1 MNYKNYV
8 NGQWQDAKSGKIF
21 PVENPFNQE
30 IIAHVPDSNK
40 DDIDE
45 AVSAAKIAYTD
56 WRVMSAGE
64 RRDLMRELAI
74 KSRENAEVLAKTIS
88 MEMGK
93 PFSEALDEIDT
104 ISDFLEYYGELARDE
119 IGRIVAP
126 VEKNTMSLVRYESV
140 GVIGCIIPWN
150 YPLALMGWKLA
161 PALAA
166 GNTVVMKPSEVTPL
180 SILHWCKVID
190 SILPPGVINVVT
202 GYGQSAGEPI
212 VMNPDVPVI
221 TFTGSVATGKKIAN
235 LAAKNLKKV
244 SLELGGK
251 DPMIICDDADIEIA
265 AQGAS
270 WGGFVNAGQVCTS
283 IERVYVFE
291 SVIDQF
297 TEAIIEEAKK
307 IVLGDPMAA
316 DTDIGPMA
324 SKLQQEKAIQKVEQ
338 AVKDGA
344 RLLTGG
350 NVPKEFG
357 KGYFYQPTVLDKIK
371 PGMDIVTEEAFSPV
385 LPIQKVASMQEA
397 IHQSNNSIYGLG
409 CSIFTNDID
418 RALTAADDIKS
429 GTVCI
434 NSPLMENI
442 AAPFGGMKQSGIGRE
457 HGKEA
462 LDEFREATHIFIDY
476 KQESKD
482 WWFVKKDE
490 QQSKS

>member
-1 MNYKNYV
+1 MDYKNYI
-8 NGQWQDAKSGKIF
+8 NGKWVEAKSGKTF

-30 IIAHVPDSNK
+30 IISHVPDSDNH
-40 DDIDE
+40 DVNE
-45 AVSAAKIAYTD
+45 AVSAANTAYSD
-56 WRVMSAGE
+56 WHKMSASE
-64 RRDLMRELAI
+64 RRDLMKELAN
-74 KSRENAEVLAKTIS
+74 KSRENANELAKTIS

-93 PFSEALDEIDT
+93 PFPEALDEIDT
-104 ISDFLEYYGELARDE
+104 VADFLDYYGELARDE
-119 IGRIVAP
+119 VGRIVAP
-126 VEKNTMSLVRYESV
+126 VDRNTMSLVRYESI

-166 GNTVVMKPSEVTPL
+166 GNTVVMKPSEITPL
-180 SILHWCKVID
+180 SILHWCNVVE
-190 SILPPGVINVVT
+190 SVLPSGVINVIT
-202 GYGQSAGEPI
+202 GFGQSAGEPI
-212 VMNPDVPVI
+212 VKHPDVPVV
-221 TFTGSVATGKKIAN
+221 TFTGSVATGKKIAKF
-235 LAAKNLKKV
+235 AAENLKKV

-291 SVIDQF
+291 NVIDQF

-307 IVLGDPMAA
+307 VVLGDPMKE
-316 DTDIGPMA
+316 DTHIGPMA
-324 SKLQQEKAIQKVEQ
+324 SKLQQEKAIEKVNQ
-338 AVKDGA
+338 AIKDGA
-344 RLLTGG
+344 RLLAGG
-350 NVPKEFG
+350 SVPENLDR
-357 KGYFYQPTVLDKIK
+357 GYFYQPTVLDNIE
-371 PGMDIVTEEAFSPV
+371 PNMEIITEEAFSPV
-385 LPIQKVASMQEA
+385 LPIQKVSSIQEA
-397 IHQSNNSIYGLG
+397 IQLSNDSVYGLG

-462 LDEFREATHIFIDY
+462 LDEFREAKHVFIDY

-482 WWFVKKDE
+482 WWF
-490 QQSKS
+490 

>member
-1 MNYKNYV
+1 MDYKNYI
-8 NGQWQDAKSGKIF
+8 NGKWVEAKSGKTF

-30 IIAHVPDSNK
+30 IISHVPDSDNH
-40 DDIDE
+40 DVNE
-45 AVSAAKIAYTD
+45 AVSAANISYGD
-56 WRVMSAGE
+56 WHKMSASE
-64 RRDLMRELAI
+64 RRDLMKELAN
-74 KSRENAEVLAKTIS
+74 KSRENANELAKTIS

-93 PFSEALDEIDT
+93 PFPEALDEIDT
-104 ISDFLEYYGELARDE
+104 VADFLEYYGELARDE
-119 IGRIVAP
+119 VGRIVAP
-126 VEKNTMSLVRYESV
+126 VDRNTMSLVRYESI

-166 GNTVVMKPSEVTPL
+166 GNTVVMKPSEITPL
-180 SILHWCKVID
+180 SILHWCNVVD
-190 SILPPGVINVVT
+190 SVLPTGVINVIT
-202 GYGQSAGEPI
+202 GFGQSAGEPI
-212 VMNPDVPVI
+212 VKHPDVPVV
-221 TFTGSVATGKKIAN
+221 TFTGSVDTGKKIAKF
-235 LAAKNLKKV
+235 AAENLKKV

-283 IERVYVFE
+283 IERVYVFDN
-291 SVIDQF
+291 IMDQF

-307 IVLGDPMAA
+307 VVLGDPMKK
-316 DTDIGPMA
+316 DTHIGPMV
-324 SKLQQEKAIQKVEQ
+324 SRLQQEKAIKKVNQ
-338 AVKDGA
+338 AIKDGA

-350 NVPKEFG
+350 SVPKNLDR
-357 KGYFYQPTVLDKIK
+357 GYFYQPTVLDNIE
-371 PGMDIVTEEAFSPV
+371 PNMEIITEEAFSPV
-385 LPIQKVASMQEA
+385 LPIQKVSSIEEA
-397 IHQSNNSIYGLG
+397 IQSSNDSVYGLG

-462 LDEFREATHIFIDY
+462 LDEFREAKHIFIDY

-482 WWFVKKDE
+482 WWF
-490 QQSKS
+490 

>member
-1 MNYKNYV
+1 MDYKNYI
-8 NGQWQDAKSGKIF
+8 NGKWVEAKSGKTF

-30 IIAHVPDSNK
+30 IISHVPDSDNH
-40 DDIDE
+40 DVNE
-45 AVSAAKIAYTD
+45 AVSAANTAYRD
-56 WRVMSAGE
+56 WHKMSASE
-64 RRDLMRELAI
+64 RRDLMKELAN
-74 KSRENAEVLAKTIS
+74 KSRENANELAKTIS

-93 PFSEALDEIDT
+93 PFPEALDEIDT
-104 ISDFLEYYGELARDE
+104 VADFLEYYGELARDE
-119 IGRIVAP
+119 VGRIVAP
-126 VEKNTMSLVRYESV
+126 VDRNTMSLVRYESI

-166 GNTVVMKPSEVTPL
+166 GNTVVMKPSEITPL
-180 SILHWCKVID
+180 SILHWCNVVD
-190 SILPPGVINVVT
+190 SVLPDGVINVIT
-202 GYGQSAGEPI
+202 GFGQSAGEPI
-212 VMNPDVPVI
+212 VNHPDVPVV
-221 TFTGSVATGKKIAN
+221 TFTGSVATGKKIAKF
-235 LAAKNLKKV
+235 AAENLKKV

-291 SVIDQF
+291 NVMDQF

-307 IVLGDPMAA
+307 VVLGDPMKE
-316 DTDIGPMA
+316 DTHIGPMA
-324 SKLQQEKAIQKVEQ
+324 SKLQQEKAIEKVNQ
-338 AVKDGA
+338 AIKDGA
-344 RLLTGG
+344 RLLAGG
-350 NVPKEFG
+350 SVPENLDR
-357 KGYFYQPTVLDKIK
+357 GYFYQPTVLDNIE
-371 PGMDIVTEEAFSPV
+371 PNMEIITEEAFSPV
-385 LPIQKVASMQEA
+385 LPIQKVSSIEEA
-397 IHQSNNSIYGLG
+397 IQWSNDSVYGLG

-462 LDEFREATHIFIDY
+462 LDEFREAKHIFIDY

-482 WWFVKKDE
+482 WWF
-490 QQSKS
+490 

>member
-1 MNYKNYV
+1 MNYKNYI
-8 NGQWQDAKSGKIF
+8 NGKWVDAKSGKNF

-30 IIAHVPDSNK
+30 IIAYVPDSDKN
-40 DDIDE
+40 DIDK
-45 AVSAAKIAYTD
+45 AVSAAKTAYKD
-56 WRVMSAGE
+56 WHIMSAGD
-64 RRDLMRELAI
+64 RRDLMRELAT
-74 KSRENAEVLAKTIS
+74 KSRENSKKLAKTIS

-93 PFSEALDEIDT
+93 PLPEALDEIDT
-104 ISDFLEYYGELARDE
+104 IADFLEYYGELSRDE
-119 IGRIVAP
+119 VGRIVAP
-126 VEKNTMSLVRYESV
+126 VEMKTMSLVRYESV
-140 GVIGCIIPWN
+140 GVVGCIIPWN

-166 GNTVVMKPSEVTPL
+166 GNTVVMKPSEITPL
-180 SILHWCKVID
+180 SILHWCRIID
-190 SILPPGVINVVT
+190 SVLPPGVINVVT

-212 VMNPDVPVI
+212 VRHPDVPVV
-221 TFTGSVATGKKIAN
+221 TFTGSVATGKKIAS
-235 LAAKNLKKV
+235 LAADNLKKV

-307 IVLGDPMAA
+307 VVLGNPMDPN
-316 DTDIGPMA
+316 TDIGPMA
-324 SKLQQEKAIQKVEQ
+324 SKAQQEKAIQKVEQ
-338 AVKDGA
+338 AVSDGA
-344 RLLTGG
+344 RLLAGG
-350 NVPKEFG
+350 NVPKDFEN
-357 KGYFYQPTVLDKIK
+357 GYFYQPTVLDKIK
-371 PGMDIVTEEAFSPV
+371 PNMEIVTEETFSPV
-385 LPIQKVASMQEA
+385 LPIQKVSSIEEA
-397 IHQSNNSIYGLG
+397 IQQSNDSIYGLG

-462 LDEFREATHIFIDY
+462 LDEFREAKHIFIDY

-482 WWFVKKDE
+482 WWFVKKDD
-490 QQSKS
+490 

>member
-1 MNYKNYV
+1 MNYKNYI
-8 NGQWQDAKSGKIF
+8 NGNWHDAKSGKKF

-30 IIAHVPDSNK
+30 IIAEVPDSNI
-40 DDIDE
+40 DDINM
-45 AVSAAKIAYTD
+45 AVSYAKTAYLD
-56 WRVMSAGE
+56 WHLMTAGE
-64 RRDLMRELAI
+64 RRDLMRELAN
-74 KSRENAEVLAKTIS
+74 KSRENAKDLAKTIS

-104 ISDFLEYYGELARDE
+104 IADFLEYYGELARDE
-119 IGRIVAP
+119 VGRIVAP
-126 VEKNTMSLVRYESV
+126 VDSKTMSLVRYEST

-166 GNTVVMKPSEVTPL
+166 GNTVVIKPSEVTPL
-180 SILHWCKVID
+180 SVLHWCSLIQSV
-190 SILPPGVINVVT
+190 LPAGVINVVT
-202 GYGQSAGEPI
+202 GYGQSAGEPL
-212 VMNPDVPVI
+212 VTHLDVPVI
-221 TFTGSVATGKKIAN
+221 TFTGSVATGKKIAR
-235 LAAKNLKKV
+235 LAADNLKKV

-291 SVIDQF
+291 NVIDQF
-297 TEAIIEEAKK
+297 TEAIIEEANKV
-307 IVLGDPMAA
+307 VLGDPFAK
-316 DTDIGPMA
+316 DTNIGPMV
-324 SKLQQEKAIQKVEQ
+324 SKAQQENTIQKVEQ

-350 NVPKEFG
+350 SIPKDLG
-357 KGYFYQPTVLDKIK
+357 NGYFYKPTVLDNIK
-371 PGMDIVTEEAFSPV
+371 PNMEIVTEEAFSPI
-385 LPIQKVASMQEA
+385 LPIQKVSSIQDA
-397 IHQSNNSIYGLG
+397 IKQSNDSIYGLG
-409 CSIFTNDID
+409 CSIFTKDID

-429 GTVCI
+429 GTICI

-457 HGKEA
+457 HGIEA
-462 LDEFREATHIFIDY
+462 LEEFREAKHIFIDY
-476 KQESKD
+476 DHNKKD
-482 WWFVKKDE
+482 WWFGEED
-490 QQSKS
+490 Q

>member
-1 MNYKNYV
+1 MDYKNYI
-8 NGQWQDAKSGKIF
+8 NGKWVEAKSGKTF
-21 PVENPFNQE
+21 PVENPFNQQ
-30 IIAHVPDSNK
+30 IISHVPDSDNH
-40 DDIDE
+40 DVNE
-45 AVSAAKIAYTD
+45 AVFAANTAYND
-56 WRVMSAGE
+56 WHKMSASE
-64 RRDLMRELAI
+64 RRDLMKELAN
-74 KSRENAEVLAKTIS
+74 KSRENANELAKTIS

-93 PFSEALDEIDT
+93 PFPEALDEIDT
-104 ISDFLEYYGELARDE
+104 VADFLDYYGELARDE
-119 IGRIVAP
+119 VGRIVAP
-126 VEKNTMSLVRYESV
+126 VDRNTMSLVRYESI

-166 GNTVVMKPSEVTPL
+166 GNTVVMKPSEITPL
-180 SILHWCKVID
+180 SILHWCNVVD
-190 SILPPGVINVVT
+190 SVLPDGVINVIT
-202 GYGQSAGEPI
+202 GFGQSAGEPI
-212 VMNPDVPVI
+212 VKHPDVPVV
-221 TFTGSVATGKKIAN
+221 TFTGSVATGKKIAKF
-235 LAAKNLKKV
+235 AAENLKKV

-291 SVIDQF
+291 NVMDQF

-307 IVLGDPMAA
+307 VVLGDPMKE
-316 DTDIGPMA
+316 DTHIGPMA
-324 SKLQQEKAIQKVEQ
+324 SKLQQEKAIEKVNQ
-338 AVKDGA
+338 AIKDGA
-344 RLLTGG
+344 RLLAGG
-350 NVPKEFG
+350 SVPENLDR
-357 KGYFYQPTVLDKIK
+357 GYFYQPTVLDNIE
-371 PGMDIVTEEAFSPV
+371 PNMEIITEEAFSPV
-385 LPIQKVASMQEA
+385 LPIQKVSSIEEA
-397 IHQSNNSIYGLG
+397 IQWSNDSVYGLG

-462 LDEFREATHIFIDY
+462 LDEFREAKHIFIDY

-482 WWFVKKDE
+482 WWF
-490 QQSKS
+490 

>member
-1 MNYKNYV
+1 MDYKNYI
-8 NGQWQDAKSGKIF
+8 NGKWVEAKSGKTF
-21 PVENPFNQE
+21 PVENPYNQQ
-30 IIAHVPDSNK
+30 IISHVPDSDNH
-40 DDIDE
+40 DVNE
-45 AVSAAKIAYTD
+45 AVSAANTAYSD
-56 WRVMSAGE
+56 WHKMSASE
-64 RRDLMRELAI
+64 RRDLMKELAN
-74 KSRENAEVLAKTIS
+74 KSRENANELAKTIS

-93 PFSEALDEIDT
+93 PFPEALDEIDT
-104 ISDFLEYYGELARDE
+104 VADFLEYYGELARDE
-119 IGRIVAP
+119 VGRIVAP
-126 VEKNTMSLVRYESV
+126 VDRNTMSLVRYESI

-166 GNTVVMKPSEVTPL
+166 GNTVVMKPSEITPL
-180 SILHWCKVID
+180 SILHWCNVVD
-190 SILPPGVINVVT
+190 SVLPDGVINVIT
-202 GYGQSAGEPI
+202 GFGQSAGEPI
-212 VMNPDVPVI
+212 VKHPDVPVV
-221 TFTGSVATGKKIAN
+221 TFTGSVATGKKIAKF
-235 LAAKNLKKV
+235 AAENLKKV

-291 SVIDQF
+291 NVMDQF

-307 IVLGDPMAA
+307 VVLGDPMKE
-316 DTDIGPMA
+316 DTHIGPMA
-324 SKLQQEKAIQKVEQ
+324 SKLQQEKAIEKVNQ
-338 AVKDGA
+338 AIKDGA
-344 RLLTGG
+344 RLLAGG
-350 NVPKEFG
+350 SVPENLDR
-357 KGYFYQPTVLDKIK
+357 GYFYQPTVLDNIE
-371 PGMDIVTEEAFSPV
+371 PNMEIITEEAFSPV
-385 LPIQKVASMQEA
+385 LPIQKVSSIEEA
-397 IHQSNNSIYGLG
+397 IQWSNDSVYGLG

-462 LDEFREATHIFIDY
+462 LDEFREAKHIFIDY

-482 WWFVKKDE
+482 WWF
-490 QQSKS
+490 

>member
-1 MNYKNYV
+1 MDYKNYI
-8 NGQWQDAKSGKIF
+8 NGKWVEAKSGKTF

-30 IIAHVPDSNK
+30 IISHVPDSDNH
-40 DDIDE
+40 DVNE
-45 AVSAAKIAYTD
+45 AVSAANTAYSD
-56 WRVMSAGE
+56 WHKMSASE
-64 RRDLMRELAI
+64 RRDLMKELAN
-74 KSRENAEVLAKTIS
+74 KSRENANELAKTIS

-93 PFSEALDEIDT
+93 PFAEALDEIDT
-104 ISDFLEYYGELARDE
+104 VADFLEYYGELARDE
-119 IGRIVAP
+119 VGRIVAP
-126 VEKNTMSLVRYESV
+126 VDRNTMSLVRYESI

-166 GNTVVMKPSEVTPL
+166 GNTVVMKPSEITPL
-180 SILHWCKVID
+180 SILHWCNVVD
-190 SILPPGVINVVT
+190 SILPDGVINVIT
-202 GYGQSAGEPI
+202 GFGQSAGEPI
-212 VMNPDVPVI
+212 VNHPDVPVV
-221 TFTGSVATGKKIAN
+221 TFTGSVATGKKIAKF
-235 LAAKNLKKV
+235 AAENLKKV

-291 SVIDQF
+291 NVMDQF

-307 IVLGDPMAA
+307 VVLGDPMKE
-316 DTDIGPMA
+316 DTHIGPMA
-324 SKLQQEKAIQKVEQ
+324 SKLQQKKAIEKVNQ
-338 AVKDGA
+338 AIKDGA

-350 NVPKEFG
+350 SVPENLDR
-357 KGYFYQPTVLDKIK
+357 GYFYQPTVLDNIE
-371 PGMDIVTEEAFSPV
+371 PNMEIITEEAFSPV
-385 LPIQKVASMQEA
+385 LPIQKVSSIEEA
-397 IHQSNNSIYGLG
+397 IQWSNDSVYGLG

-418 RALTAADDIKS
+418 RALTAADDIRS

-462 LDEFREATHIFIDY
+462 LDEFREAKHIFIDY

-482 WWFVKKDE
+482 WWF
-490 QQSKS
+490 

>member
-1 MNYKNYV
+1 MNYKNYI
-8 NGQWQDAKSGKIF
+8 NGQWVDAKSGKNF
-21 PVENPFNQE
+21 PVENPFSQE
-30 IIAHVPDSNK
+30 IITRVPDSDKN
-40 DDIDE
+40 DIDK
-45 AVSAAKIAYTD
+45 AVSAAKKAYKD
-56 WRVMSAGE
+56 WHIMSAGD
-64 RRDLMRELAI
+64 RRDLMRELAT
-74 KSRENAEVLAKTIS
+74 KSRENSKELAKTIS

-93 PFSEALDEIDT
+93 PLLEALDEIDT
-104 ISDFLEYYGELARDE
+104 IADFLEYYGELSRDE
-119 IGRIVAP
+119 IGRMVAP
-126 VEKNTMSLVRYESV
+126 VETKTMSLVRYESV
-140 GVIGCIIPWN
+140 GVVGCIIPWN

-166 GNTVVMKPSEVTPL
+166 GNTVVMKPSEITPL
-180 SILHWCKVID
+180 SILHWCRIID
-190 SILPPGVINVVT
+190 SVLPPGVINVVT

-212 VMNPDVPVI
+212 VRHPDVPVV
-221 TFTGSVATGKKIAN
+221 TFTGSVATGKKIAS
-235 LAAKNLKKV
+235 LAADNLKKV

-307 IVLGDPMAA
+307 VVLGNPMDPN
-316 DTDIGPMA
+316 TDIGPMA
-324 SKLQQEKAIQKVEQ
+324 SKAQQEKAIQKVEQ
-338 AVKDGA
+338 AVSDGA
-344 RLLTGG
+344 RLLAGG
-350 NVPKEFG
+350 NVPKDFEN
-357 KGYFYQPTVLDKIK
+357 GYFYQPTVLDKIK
-371 PGMDIVTEEAFSPV
+371 PNMEIVTEETFSPV
-385 LPIQKVASMQEA
+385 LPIQKVSSIEEA
-397 IHQSNNSIYGLG
+397 IQQSNDSIYGLG

-462 LDEFREATHIFIDY
+462 LDEFREAKHIFIDY

-482 WWFVKKDE
+482 WWFVKKDD
-490 QQSKS
+490 

>member
-1 MNYKNYV
+1 MDYKNYI
-8 NGQWQDAKSGKIF
+8 NGKWVEAKSGKTF
-21 PVENPFNQE
+21 PVENPYNQQ
-30 IIAHVPDSNK
+30 IISHVPDSDNH
-40 DDIDE
+40 DVNE
-45 AVSAAKIAYTD
+45 AVSAANTAYND
-56 WRVMSAGE
+56 WHKMSASE
-64 RRDLMRELAI
+64 RRDLMKELAN
-74 KSRENAEVLAKTIS
+74 KSRENANELAKTIS

-93 PFSEALDEIDT
+93 PFPEALDEIDT
-104 ISDFLEYYGELARDE
+104 VADFLDYYGELARDE
-119 IGRIVAP
+119 VGRIVAP
-126 VEKNTMSLVRYESV
+126 VDRNTMSLVRYESI

-166 GNTVVMKPSEVTPL
+166 GNTVVMKPSEITPL
-180 SILHWCKVID
+180 SILHWCNVVE
-190 SILPPGVINVVT
+190 SVLPSGVINVIT
-202 GYGQSAGEPI
+202 GFGQSAGEPI
-212 VMNPDVPVI
+212 VKHPDVPVV
-221 TFTGSVATGKKIAN
+221 TFTGSVATGKKIAKF
-235 LAAKNLKKV
+235 AAENLKKV

-291 SVIDQF
+291 NVMDQF

-307 IVLGDPMAA
+307 VVLGDPMKE
-316 DTDIGPMA
+316 DTHIGPMA
-324 SKLQQEKAIQKVEQ
+324 SKLQQEKAIEKVNQ
-338 AVKDGA
+338 AIKDGA
-344 RLLTGG
+344 RLLAGG
-350 NVPKEFG
+350 SVPENLDR
-357 KGYFYQPTVLDKIK
+357 GYFYQPTVLDNIE
-371 PGMDIVTEEAFSPV
+371 PNMEIITEEAFSPV
-385 LPIQKVASMQEA
+385 LPIQKVSSIEEA
-397 IHQSNNSIYGLG
+397 IQWSNDSVYGLG

-462 LDEFREATHIFIDY
+462 LDEFREAKHIFIDY

-482 WWFVKKDE
+482 WWF
-490 QQSKS
+490 

>member
-1 MNYKNYV
+1 MNYKNYI
-8 NGQWQDAKSGKIF
+8 NGQWADAKSGKNF

-30 IIAHVPDSNK
+30 IIAHVPDSDKN
-40 DDIDE
+40 DIDK
-45 AVSAAKIAYTD
+45 AVSAAKTAYKD
-56 WRVMSAGE
+56 WHIMSAGD
-64 RRDLMRELAI
+64 RRDLMRELAT
-74 KSRENAEVLAKTIS
+74 KSRENSKKLAKTIS

-93 PFSEALDEIDT
+93 PLPEALDEIDT
-104 ISDFLEYYGELARDE
+104 IADFLEYYGELSRDE
-119 IGRIVAP
+119 VGRIVAP
-126 VEKNTMSLVRYESV
+126 VEMKTMSLVRYESV
-140 GVIGCIIPWN
+140 GVVGCIIPWN

-166 GNTVVMKPSEVTPL
+166 GNTVVMKPSEITPL
-180 SILHWCKVID
+180 SILHWCRIID
-190 SILPPGVINVVT
+190 SVLPPGVINVVT

-212 VMNPDVPVI
+212 VRHPDVPVV
-221 TFTGSVATGKKIAN
+221 TFTGSVATGKKIAS
-235 LAAKNLKKV
+235 LVADNLKKV

-307 IVLGDPMAA
+307 VVLGNPMDPN
-316 DTDIGPMA
+316 TDIGPMA
-324 SKLQQEKAIQKVEQ
+324 SKVQQEKAIQKVEQ
-338 AVKDGA
+338 AVSDGA
-344 RLLTGG
+344 RLLAGG
-350 NVPKEFG
+350 NVPKDFEN
-357 KGYFYQPTVLDKIK
+357 GYFYQPTVLDKIK
-371 PGMDIVTEEAFSPV
+371 PNMEIVTEETFSPV
-385 LPIQKVASMQEA
+385 LPIQKVSSIEEA
-397 IHQSNNSIYGLG
+397 IQQSNDSIYGLG

-462 LDEFREATHIFIDY
+462 LDEFREAKHIFIDY

-482 WWFVKKDE
+482 WWFVKKDD
-490 QQSKS
+490 

>member
-1 MNYKNYV
+1 MDYKNYI
-8 NGQWQDAKSGKIF
+8 NGKWVEAKSGKTF
-21 PVENPFNQE
+21 PVENPYNQQ
-30 IIAHVPDSNK
+30 IISHVPDSDNH
-40 DDIDE
+40 DVNE
-45 AVSAAKIAYTD
+45 AVSAANTAYND
-56 WRVMSAGE
+56 WHKMSASE
-64 RRDLMRELAI
+64 RRDLMKELAN
-74 KSRENAEVLAKTIS
+74 KSRENANELAKTIS

-93 PFSEALDEIDT
+93 PFPEALDEIDT
-104 ISDFLEYYGELARDE
+104 VADFLEYYGELARDE
-119 IGRIVAP
+119 VGRIVAP
-126 VEKNTMSLVRYESV
+126 VDRNTMSLVRYESI

-166 GNTVVMKPSEVTPL
+166 GNTVVMKPSEITPL
-180 SILHWCKVID
+180 SILHWCNVVD
-190 SILPPGVINVVT
+190 SVLPSGVINVIT
-202 GYGQSAGEPI
+202 GFGQSAGEPI
-212 VMNPDVPVI
+212 VKHPDVPVV
-221 TFTGSVATGKKIAN
+221 TFTGSVATGKKIAKF
-235 LAAKNLKKV
+235 AAENLKKV

-291 SVIDQF
+291 NVMDQF

-307 IVLGDPMAA
+307 VVLGDPMKE
-316 DTDIGPMA
+316 DTHIGPMA
-324 SKLQQEKAIQKVEQ
+324 SKLQQKKAIEKVNQ
-338 AVKDGA
+338 AIKDGA
-344 RLLTGG
+344 RLLAGG
-350 NVPKEFG
+350 SVPENLDR
-357 KGYFYQPTVLDKIK
+357 GYFYQPTVLDNIE
-371 PGMDIVTEEAFSPV
+371 PNMEIITEEAFSPV
-385 LPIQKVASMQEA
+385 LPIQKVSSIEEA
-397 IHQSNNSIYGLG
+397 IQWSNDSVYGLG

-462 LDEFREATHIFIDY
+462 LDEFREAKHIFIDY

-482 WWFVKKDE
+482 WWF
-490 QQSKS
+490 

>member
-1 MNYKNYV
+1 MNYKNYI
-8 NGQWQDAKSGKIF
+8 NGKWVEAKSGKTF

-30 IIAHVPDSNK
+30 IISHVPDSDNH
-40 DDIDE
+40 DVNE
-45 AVSAAKIAYTD
+45 AVSAANTAYND
-56 WRVMSAGE
+56 WHKMSASE
-64 RRDLMRELAI
+64 RRDLMKELAN
-74 KSRENAEVLAKTIS
+74 KSRENANELAKTIS

-93 PFSEALDEIDT
+93 PFPEALDEIDT
-104 ISDFLEYYGELARDE
+104 VADFLDYYGELARDE
-119 IGRIVAP
+119 VGRIVAP
-126 VEKNTMSLVRYESV
+126 VDRNTMSLVRYESI

-166 GNTVVMKPSEVTPL
+166 GNTVVMKPSEITPL
-180 SILHWCKVID
+180 SILHWCNVVE
-190 SILPPGVINVVT
+190 SVLPSGVINVIT
-202 GYGQSAGEPI
+202 GFGQSAGEPI
-212 VMNPDVPVI
+212 VKHPDVPVV
-221 TFTGSVATGKKIAN
+221 TFTGSVATGKKIAKF
-235 LAAKNLKKV
+235 AAENLKKV

-291 SVIDQF
+291 NVMDQF

-307 IVLGDPMAA
+307 VVLGDPMKE
-316 DTDIGPMA
+316 DTHIGPMA
-324 SKLQQEKAIQKVEQ
+324 SKLQQEKAIEKVNQ
-338 AVKDGA
+338 AIKDGA
-344 RLLTGG
+344 RLLAGG
-350 NVPKEFG
+350 SVPENLDR
-357 KGYFYQPTVLDKIK
+357 GYFYQPTVLDNIA
-371 PGMDIVTEEAFSPV
+371 PNMEIITEEAFSPV
-385 LPIQKVASMQEA
+385 LPIQKVSSIEEA
-397 IHQSNNSIYGLG
+397 IQWSNDSVYGLG

-462 LDEFREATHIFIDY
+462 LDEFREAKHIFIDY

-482 WWFVKKDE
+482 WWF
-490 QQSKS
+490 

>member
-1 MNYKNYV
+1 MNYKNYI
-8 NGQWQDAKSGKIF
+8 NGKWVEAKSGKTF
-21 PVENPFNQE
+21 PVENPYNQQ
-30 IIAHVPDSNK
+30 IISHVPDSDNH
-40 DDIDE
+40 DVNE
-45 AVSAAKIAYTD
+45 AVSAANTAYND
-56 WRVMSAGE
+56 WHKMNASE
-64 RRDLMRELAI
+64 RRDLMKELAN
-74 KSRENAEVLAKTIS
+74 KSRENANELAKTIS

-93 PFSEALDEIDT
+93 PFPEALDEIDT
-104 ISDFLEYYGELARDE
+104 VADFLDYYGELARDE
-119 IGRIVAP
+119 VGRIVAP
-126 VEKNTMSLVRYESV
+126 VDRNTMSLVRYESI

-166 GNTVVMKPSEVTPL
+166 GNTVVMKPSEITPL
-180 SILHWCKVID
+180 SILHWCNVVE
-190 SILPPGVINVVT
+190 SVLPSGVINVIT
-202 GYGQSAGEPI
+202 GFGQSAGEPI
-212 VMNPDVPVI
+212 VKHPDVPVV
-221 TFTGSVATGKKIAN
+221 TFTGSVATGKKIAKF
-235 LAAKNLKKV
+235 AAENLKKV

-291 SVIDQF
+291 NVIDQF

-307 IVLGDPMAA
+307 VVLGDPMKK
-316 DTDIGPMA
+316 DTHIGPMA
-324 SKLQQEKAIQKVEQ
+324 SKLQQEKAIEKVNQ
-338 AVKDGA
+338 AIKDGA
-344 RLLTGG
+344 RLLAGG
-350 NVPKEFG
+350 SAPENLD
-357 KGYFYQPTVLDKIK
+357 KGYFYEPTVLDNIE
-371 PGMDIVTEEAFSPV
+371 PNMEIITEEAFSPV
-385 LPIQKVASMQEA
+385 LPIQKVSSIEEA
-397 IHQSNNSIYGLG
+397 IQWSNDSVYGLG

-462 LDEFREATHIFIDY
+462 LDEFREAKHIFIDY

-482 WWFVKKDE
+482 WWF
-490 QQSKS
+490 

>member
-1 MNYKNYV
+1 MDYKNYI
-8 NGQWQDAKSGKIF
+8 NGKWVEAKSGKTF
-21 PVENPFNQE
+21 PVENPFNQQ
-30 IIAHVPDSNK
+30 IISHVPDSDNH
-40 DDIDE
+40 DVNE
-45 AVSAAKIAYTD
+45 AVSAANTAYSD
-56 WRVMSAGE
+56 WHKMSASE
-64 RRDLMRELAI
+64 RRDLMKELAN
-74 KSRENAEVLAKTIS
+74 KSRENANELAKTIS

-93 PFSEALDEIDT
+93 PFPEALDEIDT
-104 ISDFLEYYGELARDE
+104 VADFLEYYGELARDE
-119 IGRIVAP
+119 VGRIVAP
-126 VEKNTMSLVRYESV
+126 VDRNTMSLVRYESI

-166 GNTVVMKPSEVTPL
+166 GNTVVMKPSEITPL
-180 SILHWCKVID
+180 SILHWCNVVD
-190 SILPPGVINVVT
+190 SVLPDGVINVIT
-202 GYGQSAGEPI
+202 GFGQSAGEPI
-212 VMNPDVPVI
+212 VKHPDVPVV
-221 TFTGSVATGKKIAN
+221 TFTGSVATGKKIAKF
-235 LAAKNLKKV
+235 AAENLKKV

-291 SVIDQF
+291 NVMDQF

-307 IVLGDPMAA
+307 VVLGDPMKE
-316 DTDIGPMA
+316 DTHIGPMA
-324 SKLQQEKAIQKVEQ
+324 SKLQQEKAIEKVNQ
-338 AVKDGA
+338 AIKDGA
-344 RLLTGG
+344 RLLAGG
-350 NVPKEFG
+350 SVPENLDR
-357 KGYFYQPTVLDKIK
+357 GYFYQPTVLDNIE
-371 PGMDIVTEEAFSPV
+371 PNMEIITEEAFSPV
-385 LPIQKVASMQEA
+385 LPIQKVSSIEEA
-397 IHQSNNSIYGLG
+397 IQWSNDSVYGLG

-462 LDEFREATHIFIDY
+462 LDEFREAKHIFIDY

-482 WWFVKKDE
+482 WWF
-490 QQSKS
+490 

>member
-1 MNYKNYV
+1 MDYKNYI
-8 NGQWQDAKSGKIF
+8 NGKWVEAKSGKTF

-30 IIAHVPDSNK
+30 IISYVPDSDNH
-40 DDIDE
+40 DVNE
-45 AVSAAKIAYTD
+45 AVSAANTAYSD
-56 WRVMSAGE
+56 WHKMSASE
-64 RRDLMRELAI
+64 RRDLMKELAN
-74 KSRENAEVLAKTIS
+74 KSRENANELAKTIS

-93 PFSEALDEIDT
+93 PFPEALDEIDT
-104 ISDFLEYYGELARDE
+104 VADFLEYYGELARDE
-119 IGRIVAP
+119 VGRIVAP
-126 VEKNTMSLVRYESV
+126 VDRNTMSLVRYESI

-166 GNTVVMKPSEVTPL
+166 GNTVVMKPSEITPL
-180 SILHWCKVID
+180 SILHWCNVVD
-190 SILPPGVINVVT
+190 SVLPDGVINVIT
-202 GYGQSAGEPI
+202 GFGQSAGEPI
-212 VMNPDVPVI
+212 VKHPDVPVV
-221 TFTGSVATGKKIAN
+221 TFTGSVATGKKIAKF
-235 LAAKNLKKV
+235 AAENLKKV

-291 SVIDQF
+291 NVMDQF

-307 IVLGDPMAA
+307 VVLGDPMKE
-316 DTDIGPMA
+316 DTHIGPMA
-324 SKLQQEKAIQKVEQ
+324 SKLQQEKAIEKVNQ
-338 AVKDGA
+338 AIKDGA
-344 RLLTGG
+344 RLLAGG
-350 NVPKEFG
+350 SVPENLDR
-357 KGYFYQPTVLDKIK
+357 GYFYQPTVLDNIE
-371 PGMDIVTEEAFSPV
+371 PNMEIITEEAFSPV
-385 LPIQKVASMQEA
+385 LPIQKVSSIEEA
-397 IHQSNNSIYGLG
+397 IQWSNDSVYGLG

-462 LDEFREATHIFIDY
+462 LDEFREAKHIFIDY

-482 WWFVKKDE
+482 WWF
-490 QQSKS
+490 

>member
-1 MNYKNYV
+1 MDYKNYI
-8 NGQWQDAKSGKIF
+8 NGKWVEAKSGKTF
-21 PVENPFNQE
+21 PVENPYNQQ
-30 IIAHVPDSNK
+30 IISHVPDSDNH
-40 DDIDE
+40 DVNE
-45 AVSAAKIAYTD
+45 AVSAANTAYSD
-56 WRVMSAGE
+56 WHKMSASD
-64 RRDLMRELAI
+64 RRDLMKELAN
-74 KSRENAEVLAKTIS
+74 KSRENANELAKTIS

-93 PFSEALDEIDT
+93 PFPEALDEIDT
-104 ISDFLEYYGELARDE
+104 VADFLEYYGELARDE
-119 IGRIVAP
+119 VGRIVAP
-126 VEKNTMSLVRYESV
+126 VDRNTMSLVRYESI

-166 GNTVVMKPSEVTPL
+166 GNTVVMKPSEITPL
-180 SILHWCKVID
+180 SILHWCNVVD
-190 SILPPGVINVVT
+190 SVLPDGVINVIT
-202 GYGQSAGEPI
+202 GFGQSAGEPI
-212 VMNPDVPVI
+212 VNHPDVPVV
-221 TFTGSVATGKKIAN
+221 TFTGSVATGKKIAKF
-235 LAAKNLKKV
+235 AAENLKKV

-291 SVIDQF
+291 NVMDQF

-307 IVLGDPMAA
+307 VVLGDPMKE
-316 DTDIGPMA
+316 DTHIGPMA
-324 SKLQQEKAIQKVEQ
+324 SKLQQEKAIEKVNQ
-338 AVKDGA
+338 AIKDGA
-344 RLLTGG
+344 RLLAGG
-350 NVPKEFG
+350 SVPENLD
-357 KGYFYQPTVLDKIK
+357 KGYFYQPTVLDNIE
-371 PGMDIVTEEAFSPV
+371 PNMEIITEEAFSPV
-385 LPIQKVASMQEA
+385 LPIQKVSSIQEA
-397 IHQSNNSIYGLG
+397 IQLSNDSVYGLG

-462 LDEFREATHIFIDY
+462 LDEFREAKHIFIDY

-482 WWFVKKDE
+482 WWF
-490 QQSKS
+490 

>member
-1 MNYKNYV
+1 MDYKNYI
-8 NGQWQDAKSGKIF
+8 NGKWVEAKSGKTF
-21 PVENPFNQE
+21 PVENPYNQQ
-30 IIAHVPDSNK
+30 IISHVPDSDNH
-40 DDIDE
+40 DVNE
-45 AVSAAKIAYTD
+45 AVSAANTAYND
-56 WRVMSAGE
+56 WHKMSASE
-64 RRDLMRELAI
+64 RRDLMKELAN
-74 KSRENAEVLAKTIS
+74 KSRENANELAKTIS

-93 PFSEALDEIDT
+93 PFPEALDEIDT
-104 ISDFLEYYGELARDE
+104 VADFLDYYGELARDE
-119 IGRIVAP
+119 VGRIVAP
-126 VEKNTMSLVRYESV
+126 VDRNTMSLVRYESI

-166 GNTVVMKPSEVTPL
+166 GNTVVMKPSEITPL
-180 SILHWCKVID
+180 SILHWCNVVE
-190 SILPPGVINVVT
+190 SVLPSGVINVIT
-202 GYGQSAGEPI
+202 GFGQSAGEPI
-212 VMNPDVPVI
+212 VKHPDVPVV
-221 TFTGSVATGKKIAN
+221 TFTGSVATGKKIAKF
-235 LAAKNLKKV
+235 AAENLKKV

-291 SVIDQF
+291 NVMDQF

-307 IVLGDPMAA
+307 VVLGDPMKE
-316 DTDIGPMA
+316 DTHIGPMA
-324 SKLQQEKAIQKVEQ
+324 SKLQQEKAIEKVNQ
-338 AVKDGA
+338 AIKDGA
-344 RLLTGG
+344 RLLAGG
-350 NVPKEFG
+350 SAPENLD
-357 KGYFYQPTVLDKIK
+357 KGYFYQPTVLDNIE
-371 PGMDIVTEEAFSPV
+371 PNMEIITEEAFSPV
-385 LPIQKVASMQEA
+385 LPIQKVSSIEEA
-397 IHQSNNSIYGLG
+397 IQWSNDSVYGLG

-462 LDEFREATHIFIDY
+462 LDEFREAKHIFIDY

-482 WWFVKKDE
+482 WWF
-490 QQSKS
+490 

>member
-1 MNYKNYV
+1 MDYKNYI
-8 NGQWQDAKSGKIF
+8 NGKWVEAKSGKTF

-30 IIAHVPDSNK
+30 IISHVPDSDNH
-40 DDIDE
+40 DVNE
-45 AVSAAKIAYTD
+45 AVSAANTAYSD
-56 WRVMSAGE
+56 WHKMSASE
-64 RRDLMRELAI
+64 RRDFMKELAN
-74 KSRENAEVLAKTIS
+74 KSRENANELAKTIS

-93 PFSEALDEIDT
+93 PFAEALDEIDT
-104 ISDFLEYYGELARDE
+104 VADFLEYYGELARDE
-119 IGRIVAP
+119 VGRIVAP
-126 VEKNTMSLVRYESV
+126 VDRNTMSLVRYESI

-166 GNTVVMKPSEVTPL
+166 GNTVVMKPSEITPL
-180 SILHWCKVID
+180 SILHWCNVVD
-190 SILPPGVINVVT
+190 SILPDGVINVIT
-202 GYGQSAGEPI
+202 GFGQSAGEPI
-212 VMNPDVPVI
+212 VNHPDVPVV
-221 TFTGSVATGKKIAN
+221 TFTGSVATGKKIAKF
-235 LAAKNLKKV
+235 AAENLKKV

-291 SVIDQF
+291 NVMDQF

-307 IVLGDPMAA
+307 VVLGDPMKE
-316 DTDIGPMA
+316 DTHIGPMA
-324 SKLQQEKAIQKVEQ
+324 SKLQQEKAIEKVNQ
-338 AVKDGA
+338 AIKDGA

-350 NVPKEFG
+350 SVPENLDR
-357 KGYFYQPTVLDKIK
+357 GYFYQPTVLDNIE
-371 PGMDIVTEEAFSPV
+371 PNMEIITEEAFSPV
-385 LPIQKVASMQEA
+385 LPIQKVSSIEEA
-397 IHQSNNSIYGLG
+397 IQWSNDSVYGLG

-418 RALTAADDIKS
+418 RALTAADDIRS

-462 LDEFREATHIFIDY
+462 LDEFREAKHIFIDY

-482 WWFVKKDE
+482 WWF
-490 QQSKS
+490 

>member
-1 MNYKNYV
+1 MDYKNYI
-8 NGQWQDAKSGKIF
+8 NGKWVEAKSGKTF
-21 PVENPFNQE
+21 PVENPYNQQ
-30 IIAHVPDSNK
+30 IISHVPDSDNH
-40 DDIDE
+40 DVNE
-45 AVSAAKIAYTD
+45 AVSAANTAYSD
-56 WRVMSAGE
+56 WHKMSASE
-64 RRDLMRELAI
+64 RRDLMKELAN
-74 KSRENAEVLAKTIS
+74 KSRENANELAKTIS

-93 PFSEALDEIDT
+93 PFPEALDEIDT
-104 ISDFLEYYGELARDE
+104 VADFLDYYGELARDE
-119 IGRIVAP
+119 VGRIVAP
-126 VEKNTMSLVRYESV
+126 VDRNTMSLVRYESI

-166 GNTVVMKPSEVTPL
+166 GNTVVMKPSEITPL
-180 SILHWCKVID
+180 SILHWCNVVE
-190 SILPPGVINVVT
+190 SVLPDGVINVIT
-202 GYGQSAGEPI
+202 GFGQSAGEPI
-212 VMNPDVPVI
+212 VNHPDVPVV
-221 TFTGSVATGKKIAN
+221 TFTGSVATGKKIAKF
-235 LAAKNLKKV
+235 AAENLKKV

-291 SVIDQF
+291 NVIDQF

-307 IVLGDPMAA
+307 VVLGDPMKE
-316 DTDIGPMA
+316 DTHIGPMA
-324 SKLQQEKAIQKVEQ
+324 SKLQQEKAIEKVNQ
-338 AVKDGA
+338 AIKDGA
-344 RLLTGG
+344 RLLAGG
-350 NVPKEFG
+350 SVPENLDR
-357 KGYFYQPTVLDKIK
+357 GYFYQPTVLDNIE
-371 PGMDIVTEEAFSPV
+371 PNMEIITEEAFSPV
-385 LPIQKVASMQEA
+385 LPIQKVSSIEEA
-397 IHQSNNSIYGLG
+397 IQWSNDSVYGLG

-462 LDEFREATHIFIDY
+462 LDEFREAKHIFIDY

-482 WWFVKKDE
+482 WWF
-490 QQSKS
+490 

>member
-1 MNYKNYV
+1 MNYKNYI
-8 NGQWQDAKSGKIF
+8 NGQWVDAKSGKNF

-30 IIAHVPDSNK
+30 IITHVPDSDKN
-40 DDIDE
+40 DIDK
-45 AVSAAKIAYTD
+45 AVSAAKTAYKD
-56 WRVMSAGE
+56 WHIMSAGD
-64 RRDLMRELAI
+64 RRDLMRELAT
-74 KSRENAEVLAKTIS
+74 KSRENSKELAKTIS

-93 PFSEALDEIDT
+93 PLPEALDEIDT
-104 ISDFLEYYGELARDE
+104 IADFLEYYGELSRDE
-119 IGRIVAP
+119 VGRIVAP
-126 VEKNTMSLVRYESV
+126 VETKTMSLVRYESV
-140 GVIGCIIPWN
+140 GVVGCIIPWN

-166 GNTVVMKPSEVTPL
+166 GNTVVMKPSEITPL
-180 SILHWCKVID
+180 SILHWCRIID
-190 SILPPGVINVVT
+190 SVLPPGVINVVT

-212 VMNPDVPVI
+212 VRHPDVPVV
-221 TFTGSVATGKKIAN
+221 TFTGSVVTGKKIAS
-235 LAAKNLKKV
+235 LAADNLKKV

-307 IVLGDPMAA
+307 VVLGNPMDPN
-316 DTDIGPMA
+316 TDIGPMA
-324 SKLQQEKAIQKVEQ
+324 SKAQQEKAIQKVEQ
-338 AVKDGA
+338 AVSDGA
-344 RLLTGG
+344 RLLAGG
-350 NVPKEFG
+350 NVPKDFEN
-357 KGYFYQPTVLDKIK
+357 GYFYEPTVLDKIK
-371 PGMDIVTEEAFSPV
+371 PNMEIVTEETFSPV
-385 LPIQKVASMQEA
+385 LPIQKVSSMEEA
-397 IHQSNNSIYGLG
+397 IQQSNDSIYGLG
-409 CSIFTNDID
+409 CSIFTNDIE

-462 LDEFREATHIFIDY
+462 LDEFREAKHIFIDY

-482 WWFVKKDE
+482 WWFVKKDD
-490 QQSKS
+490 

>member
-1 MNYKNYV
+1 MDYKNYI
-8 NGQWQDAKSGKIF
+8 NGKWVEAKSGKTF

-30 IIAHVPDSNK
+30 IISHVPDSDNH
-40 DDIDE
+40 DVNE
-45 AVSAAKIAYTD
+45 AVSAANTAYSD
-56 WRVMSAGE
+56 WHKMSASE
-64 RRDLMRELAI
+64 RRDLMKELAN
-74 KSRENAEVLAKTIS
+74 KSRENANELAKTIS

-93 PFSEALDEIDT
+93 PFPEALDEIDT
-104 ISDFLEYYGELARDE
+104 VADFLEYYGELARDE
-119 IGRIVAP
+119 VGRIVAP
-126 VEKNTMSLVRYESV
+126 VDRNTMSLVRYESI

-166 GNTVVMKPSEVTPL
+166 GNTVVMKPSEITPL
-180 SILHWCKVID
+180 SILHWCNVVD
-190 SILPPGVINVVT
+190 SVLPDGVINVIT
-202 GYGQSAGEPI
+202 GFGQSAGEPI
-212 VMNPDVPVI
+212 VKHPDVPVV
-221 TFTGSVATGKKIAN
+221 TFTGSVATGKKIAKF
-235 LAAKNLKKV
+235 AAENLKKV

-291 SVIDQF
+291 NVIDQF

-307 IVLGDPMAA
+307 VVLGDPMKE
-316 DTDIGPMA
+316 DTHIGPMA
-324 SKLQQEKAIQKVEQ
+324 SKLQQEKAIEKVNQ
-338 AVKDGA
+338 AIKDGA
-344 RLLTGG
+344 RLLAGG
-350 NVPKEFG
+350 SVPENLDR
-357 KGYFYQPTVLDKIK
+357 GYFYQPTVLDNIE
-371 PGMDIVTEEAFSPV
+371 PNMEIITEEAFRPV
-385 LPIQKVASMQEA
+385 LPIQKVSSIEEA
-397 IHQSNNSIYGLG
+397 IQWSNDSVYGLG

-462 LDEFREATHIFIDY
+462 LDEFREAKHIFIDY

-482 WWFVKKDE
+482 WWF
-490 QQSKS
+490 

>member
-1 MNYKNYV
+1 MDYKNYI
-8 NGQWQDAKSGKIF
+8 NGKWVEAKSGKTF

-30 IIAHVPDSNK
+30 IISHVPDSDNH
-40 DDIDE
+40 DVNE
-45 AVSAAKIAYTD
+45 AVSAANTAYSD
-56 WRVMSAGE
+56 WHKMSASE
-64 RRDLMRELAI
+64 RRDLMKELAN
-74 KSRENAEVLAKTIS
+74 KSRENANELAKTIS

-93 PFSEALDEIDT
+93 PFPEALDEIDT
-104 ISDFLEYYGELARDE
+104 VADFLDYYGELARDE
-119 IGRIVAP
+119 VGRIVAP
-126 VEKNTMSLVRYESV
+126 VDRNTMSLVRYESI

-166 GNTVVMKPSEVTPL
+166 GNTVVMKPSEITPL
-180 SILHWCKVID
+180 SILHWCNVVD
-190 SILPPGVINVVT
+190 SVLPDGVINVIT
-202 GYGQSAGEPI
+202 GFGQSAGEPI
-212 VMNPDVPVI
+212 VKHPDVPVV
-221 TFTGSVATGKKIAN
+221 TFTGSVATGKKIAKF
-235 LAAKNLKKV
+235 AAENLKKV

-291 SVIDQF
+291 NVMDQF

-307 IVLGDPMAA
+307 VVLGDPMKE
-316 DTDIGPMA
+316 DTHIGPMA
-324 SKLQQEKAIQKVEQ
+324 SKLQQEKAIEKVNQ
-338 AVKDGA
+338 AIKDGA
-344 RLLTGG
+344 RLLAGG
-350 NVPKEFG
+350 SIPENLDR
-357 KGYFYQPTVLDKIK
+357 GYFYQPTVLDNIE
-371 PGMDIVTEEAFSPV
+371 PNMEIITEEAFSPV
-385 LPIQKVASMQEA
+385 LPIQKVSSIEEA
-397 IHQSNNSIYGLG
+397 IQWSNDSVYGLG

-462 LDEFREATHIFIDY
+462 LDEFREAKHIFIDY

-482 WWFVKKDE
+482 WWF
-490 QQSKS
+490 

>member
-1 MNYKNYV
+1 MNYKNYI
-8 NGQWQDAKSGKIF
+8 NGQWADAKSGKNF

-30 IIAHVPDSNK
+30 IIAHVPDSDKN
-40 DDIDE
+40 DIDK
-45 AVSAAKIAYTD
+45 AVSAAKTAYKD
-56 WRVMSAGE
+56 WHIMSAGD
-64 RRDLMRELAI
+64 RRDLMRELAT
-74 KSRENAEVLAKTIS
+74 KSRENSKELAKTIS

-93 PFSEALDEIDT
+93 PLPEALDEIDT
-104 ISDFLEYYGELARDE
+104 IADFLEYYGELSRDE
-119 IGRIVAP
+119 VGRIVAP
-126 VEKNTMSLVRYESV
+126 VEMKTMSLVRYESV
-140 GVIGCIIPWN
+140 GVVGCIIPWN

-166 GNTVVMKPSEVTPL
+166 GNTVVMKPSEITPL
-180 SILHWCKVID
+180 SILHWCRIID
-190 SILPPGVINVVT
+190 SVLPLGVINVVT

-212 VMNPDVPVI
+212 VRHPDVPIV
-221 TFTGSVATGKKIAN
+221 TFTGSVVTGKKIAR
-235 LAAKNLKKV
+235 LAADNLKKV

-307 IVLGDPMAA
+307 VVLGNPMDP

-324 SKLQQEKAIQKVEQ
+324 SKAQQEKAIQKVEQ
-338 AVKDGA
+338 AVSDGA
-344 RLLTGG
+344 RLLAGG
-350 NVPKEFG
+350 NVPKDFEN
-357 KGYFYQPTVLDKIK
+357 GYFYQPTVLDKIK
-371 PGMDIVTEEAFSPV
+371 PNMEIVTEETFSPV
-385 LPIQKVASMQEA
+385 LPIQKVSSIEEA
-397 IHQSNNSIYGLG
+397 IQQSNDSIYGLG

-462 LDEFREATHIFIDY
+462 LDEFREAKHIFIDY

-482 WWFVKKDE
+482 WWFVKKDD
-490 QQSKS
+490 

>member
-1 MNYKNYV
+1 MDYKNYI
-8 NGQWQDAKSGKIF
+8 NGKWVEAKSGKTF

-30 IIAHVPDSNK
+30 IISHVPDSDNH
-40 DDIDE
+40 DVNE
-45 AVSAAKIAYTD
+45 AVSAANTAYSD
-56 WRVMSAGE
+56 WHKMSASE
-64 RRDLMRELAI
+64 RRDLMKELAN
-74 KSRENAEVLAKTIS
+74 KSRENANELAKTIS

-93 PFSEALDEIDT
+93 PFPEALDEIDT
-104 ISDFLEYYGELARDE
+104 VADFLEYYGELARDE
-119 IGRIVAP
+119 VGRIVAP
-126 VEKNTMSLVRYESV
+126 VDRNTMSLVRYESI

-166 GNTVVMKPSEVTPL
+166 GNTVVMKPSEITPL
-180 SILHWCKVID
+180 SILHWCNVVD
-190 SILPPGVINVVT
+190 SVLPDGVINVIT
-202 GYGQSAGEPI
+202 GFGQSAGEPI
-212 VMNPDVPVI
+212 VNHPDVPVV
-221 TFTGSVATGKKIAN
+221 TFTGSVATGKKIAKF
-235 LAAKNLKKV
+235 AAENLKKV

-291 SVIDQF
+291 NVMDQF

-307 IVLGDPMAA
+307 VVLGDPMKE
-316 DTDIGPMA
+316 DTHIGPMA
-324 SKLQQEKAIQKVEQ
+324 SKLQQEKAIEKVNQ
-338 AVKDGA
+338 AIKDGA
-344 RLLTGG
+344 RLLAGG
-350 NVPKEFG
+350 SVPENLDR
-357 KGYFYQPTVLDKIK
+357 GYFYQPTVLDNIE
-371 PGMDIVTEEAFSPV
+371 PNMEIITEEAFSPV
-385 LPIQKVASMQEA
+385 LPIQKVSSIEEA
-397 IHQSNNSIYGLG
+397 IQWSNDSVYGLG

-462 LDEFREATHIFIDY
+462 LDEFREAKHIFIDY

-482 WWFVKKDE
+482 WWF
-490 QQSKS
+490 

>member
-1 MNYKNYV
+1 MDYKNYI
-8 NGQWQDAKSGKIF
+8 NGKWVEAKSGKTF

-30 IIAHVPDSNK
+30 IISHVPDSDNH
-40 DDIDE
+40 DVNE
-45 AVSAAKIAYTD
+45 AVSAANTAYND
-56 WRVMSAGE
+56 WHKMSASE
-64 RRDLMRELAI
+64 RRDLMKELAN
-74 KSRENAEVLAKTIS
+74 KSRENANELAKTIS

-93 PFSEALDEIDT
+93 PFPEALDEIDT
-104 ISDFLEYYGELARDE
+104 VADFLEYYGELARDE
-119 IGRIVAP
+119 VGRIVAP
-126 VEKNTMSLVRYESV
+126 VDRNTMSLVRYESI

-166 GNTVVMKPSEVTPL
+166 GNTVVMKPSEITPL
-180 SILHWCKVID
+180 SILHWCNVVD
-190 SILPPGVINVVT
+190 SVLPDGVINVIT
-202 GYGQSAGEPI
+202 GFGQSAGEPI
-212 VMNPDVPVI
+212 VKHPDVPVV
-221 TFTGSVATGKKIAN
+221 TFTGSVATGKKIAKF
-235 LAAKNLKKV
+235 AAENLKKV

-291 SVIDQF
+291 NVMDQF

-307 IVLGDPMAA
+307 VVLGDPMKE
-316 DTDIGPMA
+316 DTHIGPMA
-324 SKLQQEKAIQKVEQ
+324 SKLQQEKAIEKVNQ
-338 AVKDGA
+338 AIKDGA
-344 RLLTGG
+344 RLLAGG
-350 NVPKEFG
+350 SVPENLDR
-357 KGYFYQPTVLDKIK
+357 GYFYQPTVLDNIE
-371 PGMDIVTEEAFSPV
+371 PNMEIITEEAFSPV
-385 LPIQKVASMQEA
+385 LPIQKVSSIEEA
-397 IHQSNNSIYGLG
+397 IQWSNDSVYGLG

-462 LDEFREATHIFIDY
+462 LDEFREAKHIFIDY

-482 WWFVKKDE
+482 WWF
-490 QQSKS
+490 

>member
-1 MNYKNYV
+1 MEFKNYI
-8 NGQWQDAKSGKIF
+8 NGKWVEAKSGKTF
-21 PVENPFNQE
+21 PVENPYNQQ
-30 IIAHVPDSNK
+30 IISHVPDSDNH
-40 DDIDE
+40 DVNE
-45 AVSAAKIAYTD
+45 AVSAAKIAYND
-56 WRVMSAGE
+56 WHKMSASE
-64 RRDLMRELAI
+64 RRDLMKELAN
-74 KSRENAEVLAKTIS
+74 KSRENANELAKTIS

-93 PFSEALDEIDT
+93 PFPEALDEIDT
-104 ISDFLEYYGELARDE
+104 VADFLDYYGELARDE
-119 IGRIVAP
+119 VGRIVAP
-126 VEKNTMSLVRYESV
+126 VDRNTMSLVRYESI

-161 PALAA
+161 PAIAA
-166 GNTVVMKPSEVTPL
+166 GNTVVMKPSEITPL
-180 SILHWCKVID
+180 SILHWCNIVD
-190 SILPPGVINVVT
+190 SILPDGVINVIT
-202 GYGQSAGEPI
+202 GFGQSAGEPI
-212 VMNPDVPVI
+212 VKHPDVPVV
-221 TFTGSVATGKKIAN
+221 TFTGSVATGKKIAKF
-235 LAAKNLKKV
+235 AAENLKKV

-291 SVIDQF
+291 NVIDQF

-307 IVLGDPMAA
+307 VVLGDPMKE
-316 DTDIGPMA
+316 DTHIGPMA
-324 SKLQQEKAIQKVEQ
+324 SKLQQEKAIEKVNQ
-338 AVKDGA
+338 AIKDGA
-344 RLLTGG
+344 RLLAGG
-350 NVPKEFG
+350 SAPENLD
-357 KGYFYQPTVLDKIK
+357 KGYFYQPTVLDNIE
-371 PGMDIVTEEAFSPV
+371 PNMEIITEEAFSPV
-385 LPIQKVASMQEA
+385 LPIQKVSSIQEA
-397 IHQSNNSIYGLG
+397 IQLSNDSVYGLG

-462 LDEFREATHIFIDY
+462 LDEFREAKHIFIDY

-482 WWFVKKDE
+482 WWF
-490 QQSKS
+490 

>member
-1 MNYKNYV
+1 MDYKNYI
-8 NGQWQDAKSGKIF
+8 NGKWVEAKSGKTF
-21 PVENPFNQE
+21 PVENPYNQQ
-30 IIAHVPDSNK
+30 IISHVPDSDNH
-40 DDIDE
+40 DVNE
-45 AVSAAKIAYTD
+45 AVSAANTAYND
-56 WRVMSAGE
+56 WHKMSASE
-64 RRDLMRELAI
+64 RRDLMKELAN
-74 KSRENAEVLAKTIS
+74 KSRENANELAKTIS

-93 PFSEALDEIDT
+93 PFPEALDEIDT
-104 ISDFLEYYGELARDE
+104 VADFLDYYGELARDE
-119 IGRIVAP
+119 VGRIVAP
-126 VEKNTMSLVRYESV
+126 VDRNTMSLVRYESI

-166 GNTVVMKPSEVTPL
+166 GNTVVMKPSEITPL
-180 SILHWCKVID
+180 SILHWCNVVE
-190 SILPPGVINVVT
+190 SVLPSGVINVIT
-202 GYGQSAGEPI
+202 GFGQSAGEPI
-212 VMNPDVPVI
+212 VKHPDVPVV
-221 TFTGSVATGKKIAN
+221 TFTGSVATGKKIAKF
-235 LAAKNLKKV
+235 AAENLKKV

-291 SVIDQF
+291 NVMDQF

-307 IVLGDPMAA
+307 VVLGDPMKE
-316 DTDIGPMA
+316 DTHIGPMA
-324 SKLQQEKAIQKVEQ
+324 SKLQQEKAIEKVNQ
-338 AVKDGA
+338 AIKDGA
-344 RLLTGG
+344 RLLAGG
-350 NVPKEFG
+350 SVPENLDR
-357 KGYFYQPTVLDKIK
+357 GYFYQPTVLDNIE
-371 PGMDIVTEEAFSPV
+371 PNMEIITEEAFSPV
-385 LPIQKVASMQEA
+385 LPIQKVSSIEEA
-397 IHQSNNSIYGLG
+397 IQCSNDSVYGLG

-462 LDEFREATHIFIDY
+462 LDEFREAKHIFIDY

-482 WWFVKKDE
+482 WWF
-490 QQSKS
+490 

>member
-1 MNYKNYV
+1 MDYKNYI
-8 NGQWQDAKSGKIF
+8 NGKWVEAKSGKTF

-30 IIAHVPDSNK
+30 IISHVPDSDNH
-40 DDIDE
+40 DVNE
-45 AVSAAKIAYTD
+45 AVSAANTAYSD
-56 WRVMSAGE
+56 WHKMSASE
-64 RRDLMRELAI
+64 RRDLMKELAN
-74 KSRENAEVLAKTIS
+74 KSRENANELAKTIS

-93 PFSEALDEIDT
+93 PFPEALDEIDT
-104 ISDFLEYYGELARDE
+104 VADFLEYYGELARDE
-119 IGRIVAP
+119 VGRIVAP
-126 VEKNTMSLVRYESV
+126 VDRNTMSLVRYESI

-166 GNTVVMKPSEVTPL
+166 GNTVVMKPSEITPL
-180 SILHWCKVID
+180 SILHWCNVVD
-190 SILPPGVINVVT
+190 SVLPDGVINVIT
-202 GYGQSAGEPI
+202 GFGQSAGEPI
-212 VMNPDVPVI
+212 VKHPDVPVV
-221 TFTGSVATGKKIAN
+221 TFTGSVATGKKIAKF
-235 LAAKNLKKV
+235 AAENLKKV

-291 SVIDQF
+291 NVIDQF

-307 IVLGDPMAA
+307 VVLGDPMKE
-316 DTDIGPMA
+316 DTHIGPMA
-324 SKLQQEKAIQKVEQ
+324 SKLQQEKAIEKVNQ
-338 AVKDGA
+338 AIKDGA
-344 RLLTGG
+344 RLLAGG
-350 NVPKEFG
+350 SVPENLDR
-357 KGYFYQPTVLDKIK
+357 GYFYQPTVLDNIE
-371 PGMDIVTEEAFSPV
+371 PNMEIITEEAFSPV
-385 LPIQKVASMQEA
+385 LPIQKVSSIEEA
-397 IHQSNNSIYGLG
+397 IQWSNDSVYGLG

-462 LDEFREATHIFIDY
+462 LDEFREAKHIFIDY

-482 WWFVKKDE
+482 WWF
-490 QQSKS
+490 

>member
-1 MNYKNYV
+1 MNYKNYI
-8 NGQWQDAKSGKIF
+8 NGKWVEAKSGKTF
-21 PVENPFNQE
+21 PVENPYNQQ
-30 IIAHVPDSNK
+30 IISHVPDSDNH
-40 DDIDE
+40 DVNE
-45 AVSAAKIAYTD
+45 AVSAANTAYND
-56 WRVMSAGE
+56 WHKMSASE
-64 RRDLMRELAI
+64 RRDLMKELAN
-74 KSRENAEVLAKTIS
+74 KSRENANELAKTIS

-93 PFSEALDEIDT
+93 PFPEALDEIDT
-104 ISDFLEYYGELARDE
+104 VADFLDYYGELARDE
-119 IGRIVAP
+119 VGRIVAP
-126 VEKNTMSLVRYESV
+126 VDRNTMSLVRYESI

-166 GNTVVMKPSEVTPL
+166 GNTVVMKPSEITPL
-180 SILHWCKVID
+180 SILHWCNVVE
-190 SILPPGVINVVT
+190 SVLPSGVINVIT
-202 GYGQSAGEPI
+202 GFGQSAGEPI
-212 VMNPDVPVI
+212 VKHPDVPVV
-221 TFTGSVATGKKIAN
+221 TFTGSVATGKKIAKF
-235 LAAKNLKKV
+235 AAENLKKV

-291 SVIDQF
+291 NVIDQF
-297 TEAIIEEAKK
+297 TEAIIEEAQKV
-307 IVLGDPMAA
+307 VLGDPMKE
-316 DTDIGPMA
+316 DTHIGPMA
-324 SKLQQEKAIQKVEQ
+324 SKLQQEKAIEKVNQ
-338 AVKDGA
+338 AIKDGA
-344 RLLTGG
+344 RLLAGG
-350 NVPKEFG
+350 SAPENLD
-357 KGYFYQPTVLDKIK
+357 KGYFYQPTVLDNIE
-371 PGMDIVTEEAFSPV
+371 PNMEIITEEAFSPV
-385 LPIQKVASMQEA
+385 LPIQKVSSIEEA
-397 IHQSNNSIYGLG
+397 IQWSNDSVYGLG

-462 LDEFREATHIFIDY
+462 LDEFREAKHIFIDY

-482 WWFVKKDE
+482 WWF
-490 QQSKS
+490 

>member
-1 MNYKNYV
+1 MDYKNYI
-8 NGQWQDAKSGKIF
+8 NGKWVEAKSGKTF

-30 IIAHVPDSNK
+30 IISHVPDSDNH
-40 DDIDE
+40 DVNE
-45 AVSAAKIAYTD
+45 AVSAANTAYSD
-56 WRVMSAGE
+56 WHKMSASE
-64 RRDLMRELAI
+64 RRDLMKELAN
-74 KSRENAEVLAKTIS
+74 KSRENANELAKTIS

-93 PFSEALDEIDT
+93 PFPEALDEIDT
-104 ISDFLEYYGELARDE
+104 VADFLEYYGELARDE
-119 IGRIVAP
+119 VGRIVAP
-126 VEKNTMSLVRYESV
+126 VDRNTMSLVRYESI

-166 GNTVVMKPSEVTPL
+166 GNTVVMKPSEITPL
-180 SILHWCKVID
+180 SILHWCNVVD
-190 SILPPGVINVVT
+190 SVLPDGVINVIT
-202 GYGQSAGEPI
+202 GFGQSAGEPI
-212 VMNPDVPVI
+212 VNHPDVPVV
-221 TFTGSVATGKKIAN
+221 TFTGSVATGKKIAKF
-235 LAAKNLKKV
+235 AAENLKKV

-291 SVIDQF
+291 NVMDQF

-307 IVLGDPMAA
+307 VVLGDPMKE
-316 DTDIGPMA
+316 DTHIGPMA
-324 SKLQQEKAIQKVEQ
+324 SKLQQEKAIEKVNQ
-338 AVKDGA
+338 AIKDGA
-344 RLLTGG
+344 RLLAGG
-350 NVPKEFG
+350 SVPENLDR
-357 KGYFYQPTVLDKIK
+357 GYFYQLTVLDNIE
-371 PGMDIVTEEAFSPV
+371 PNMEIITEEAFSPV
-385 LPIQKVASMQEA
+385 LPIQKVSSIEEA
-397 IHQSNNSIYGLG
+397 IQWSNDSVYGLG

-462 LDEFREATHIFIDY
+462 LDEFREAKHIFIDY

-482 WWFVKKDE
+482 WWF
-490 QQSKS
+490 

>member
-1 MNYKNYV
+1 MNYKNYI
-8 NGQWQDAKSGKIF
+8 NGQWVDAKSGKNF

-30 IIAHVPDSNK
+30 IITHVPDSDKN
-40 DDIDE
+40 DIDK
-45 AVSAAKIAYTD
+45 AVSAAKTAYKD
-56 WRVMSAGE
+56 WHIMSAGD
-64 RRDLMRELAI
+64 RRDLMRELAT
-74 KSRENAEVLAKTIS
+74 KSRENSKELAKTIS

-93 PFSEALDEIDT
+93 PLPEALDEIDT
-104 ISDFLEYYGELARDE
+104 IADFLEYYGELSRDE
-119 IGRIVAP
+119 VGRIVAP
-126 VEKNTMSLVRYESV
+126 VETKTMSLVRYESV
-140 GVIGCIIPWN
+140 GVVGCIIPWN

-166 GNTVVMKPSEVTPL
+166 GNTVVMKPSEITPL
-180 SILHWCKVID
+180 SILHWCRVID
-190 SILPPGVINVVT
+190 SVLPPGVINVVT

-212 VMNPDVPVI
+212 VMHPDVPVV
-221 TFTGSVATGKKIAN
+221 TFTGSVATGKKIAS
-235 LAAKNLKKV
+235 LAADNLKKV

-307 IVLGDPMAA
+307 VVLGNPMDPN
-316 DTDIGPMA
+316 TDIGPMA
-324 SKLQQEKAIQKVEQ
+324 SKAQQEKAIQKVEQ
-338 AVKDGA
+338 AVSDGA
-344 RLLTGG
+344 RLLAGG
-350 NVPKEFG
+350 NVPKDFEN
-357 KGYFYQPTVLDKIK
+357 GYFYQPTVLDKIK
-371 PGMDIVTEEAFSPV
+371 PNMEIVTEETFSPV
-385 LPIQKVASMQEA
+385 LPIQKVSSMEEA
-397 IHQSNNSIYGLG
+397 IQQSNDSIYGLG

-462 LDEFREATHIFIDY
+462 LDEFREAKHIFIDY

-482 WWFVKKDE
+482 WWFVKKDD
-490 QQSKS
+490 